1 MNTSYSLS
9 AIIELLNPDNTIS
22 AHRYIAHAIGM
33 TETIIYS
40 AMIAK
45 QTYYL
50 KNSMLCEDGWFYST
64 VNDLQESTT
73 FGIKAQRTAIA
84 HLVEHGLIECEM
96 KGIPA
101 KRYFRISE
109 NADKI
114 SELIER
120 GKVIAENLRSK
131 AVVNNSET
139 TEPSTNAEL
148 SSCQEALSSECPAH
162 YKTKDNKNQRNI
174 DVIDRSSIDS
184 AKSQNFENVES
195 VENSKSMN
203 FADVLEAIGIDCT
216 RMTADIPTSEKQF
229 EFWSEEER
237 KTQNCKI
244 PSYLKNDKTAF
255 KNALKYLCGFSY
267 YFSEHQGTKSEK
279 FFEMLIDTIADMSD
293 EHNDLTERLNDIISR
308 NYLGECFIA
317 FEQRWTKISAEKEIA
332 HPKAYLRSCLWNWL
346 CDYDLELLNE

>member
-1 MNTSYSLS
+1 MNTSYNLS

-40 AMIAK
+40 ALIAK

-50 KNSMLCEDGWFYST
+50 KNAMFCEDGWFYST

-96 KGIPA
+96 KGISA

-109 NADKI
+109 NA
-114 SELIER
+114 
-120 GKVIAENLRSK
+120 
-131 AVVNNSET
+131 
-139 TEPSTNAEL
+139 
-148 SSCQEALSSECPAH
+148 
-162 YKTKDNKNQRNI
+162 
-174 DVIDRSSIDS
+174 
-184 AKSQNFENVES
+184 ES
-195 VENSKSMN
+195 VENLTFSE
-203 FADVLEAIGIDCT
+203 ALTAIGVKFENMVFEKPI
-216 RMTADIPTSEKQF
+216 SEKQF

-267 YFSEHQGTKSEK
+267 YFSEHQGTKLEK

-317 FEQRWTKISAEKEIA
+317 FEQRWTKISSEKEIA

-346 CDYDLELLNE
+346 CDYENISLLERQ